1 MSSMEVPSKEY
12 EIKTLKSLR
21 NILGTPNRT
30 VDISDPVG
38 EQASENGSFDFNQF
52 DYERYLD
59 SEVHLERRFKQMT
72 LKKPETNQKPE
83 ETPVDSTMF
92 ATKLVK
98 QR

>member
-12 EIKTLKSLR
+12 EIKTLNSLR
-21 NILGTPNRT
+21 NNLSTPNRT
-30 VDISDPVG
+30 IDLSDPVG
-38 EQASENGSFDFNQF
+38 EQANENGSFDFDQF

-59 SEVHLERRFKQMT
+59 SEVHLERRFKQIT
-72 LKKPETNQKPE
+72 LKKIESE